1 MKLIYVI
8 FFIIIFFGCS
18 ENHMKSASSEWKNN
32 LTIYE
37 VNIRQYTKE
46 GTISAFR
53 KHLPR
58 LKNMGV
64 GILWFMPIHP
74 IGKENRKG
82 NLGSYYSV
90 KDYYGVNSEF
100 GTLDEFKLLV
110 NEIHDMGMY
119 VILDWVANHTAWDNE
134 IVYKHPKWY
143 TKDDKDNF
151 QPPIGTD
158 WHDVIDLDYSND
170 SLRQYMADAMIYWVK
185 EIDVDG
191 FRCDVA
197 GMVPKEF
204 WENVIKNLNSIKPV
218 FMLAE
223 WDNPELLKIGFD
235 ADYNWGFYHL
245 LKDIAAGVKP
255 VSKIQNY
262 FQNDPKSYPW
272 NALRMNFLDNHDE
285 NSWGR
290 VMIEHFDSRVYPLAT
305 MIFTLPGIPM
315 IYSGQ
320 EARLNKK
327 LKFFEKDNIPWGGY
341 PDKDFYKALI
351 EIRKEHAA
359 FWCDNFSVY
368 FLNELPLGIVGY
380 KRKTKNEEY
389 LVFINLSDIR
399 KKLNHDFSRGEI
411 IFKDLNS
418 DTMSLAPYGYMIYKN
433 IKA

>member
-1 MKLIYVI
+1 MRIK
-8 FFIIIFFGCS
+8 
-18 ENHMKSASSEWKNN
+18 SSEWKNN

-37 VNIRQYTKE
+37 VNIRQYTDA

-90 KDYYGVNSEF
+90 KDYYGVNPEF
-100 GTLDEFKLLV
+100 GTLDDFKQLV
-110 NEIHDMGMY
+110 DEIHDMGMY

-134 IVYKHPKWY
+134 IANKYPKWY
-143 TKDDKDNF
+143 TKDDKNNF

-170 SLRQYMADAMIYWVK
+170 SLRQYMIDAMLYWVK
-185 EIDVDG
+185 EIDIDG

-197 GMVPKEF
+197 GMVPKDF
-204 WENVIKNLNSIKPV
+204 WEDLIKNLNSIKPV

-223 WDNPELLKIGFD
+223 WEDPELLKIGFD
-235 ADYNWGFYHL
+235 ADYNWGLYHL
-245 LKDIAAGVKP
+245 LKDYVAGVKP
-255 VSKIQNY
+255 LNDIQNY
-262 FQNDPKSYPW
+262 FEDNPKSYPQ

-290 VMIEHFDSRVYPLAT
+290 VMIEHFNSSVYPLAT

-327 LKFFEKDNIPWGGY
+327 LKFFEKDIIPWGSY
-341 PDKDFYKALI
+341 PDSDFYSALI
-351 EIRKEHAA
+351 EIRREHAA
-359 FWCDNFSVY
+359 FWCDNFSVH
-368 FLNELPLGIVGY
+368 FLDELPSGMVGY
-380 KRKTKNEEY
+380 KRITKKNEEY
-389 LVFINLSDIR
+389 LILINLSDRR
-399 KKLNHDFSRGEI
+399 KKLNHDFSKGEI
-411 IFKDLNS
+411 IFKDTNSNKLN
-418 DTMSLAPYGYMIYKN
+418 LGPYGYMIYKN